1 MAPRTGPL
9 GTDTNQPSSDA
20 GTTAN
25 TQHSPNVPAGC
36 GSGPCTG
43 TAPAPQAVYV
53 VKASMTKM
61 DDSIIDSACNLTKT
75 ELDSV
80 FTDEKK
86 RITTRVFTVKRGTS
100 GGTGSGDYTLF
111 LLRKSDTDTVWPKL
125 KQYLPGTA
133 AGSIENARDSVVSQ
147 LKKEGGAAIQG
158 GNVCFVAL
166 DLYEADS
173 STVPTIPGEEDSD
186 DADDTKVRTGI
197 YLAGMMLHEL
207 GHCMGANH
215 DTGIMAEKEDMTTT
229 GVPKPLHYSPHSRKQ
244 IQATFAAKNP

>member
-9 GTDTNQPSSDA
+9 GTDTNQPPSDA

-25 TQHSPNVPAGC
+25 TRHSPNVPAGC
-36 GSGPCTG
+36 GSGPCTL
-43 TAPAPQAVYV
+43 TAPAQQAIYV
-53 VKASMTKM
+53 VKASITKM

-86 RITTRVFTVKRGTS
+86 RITTRIFTVKRGTS
-100 GGTGSGDYTLF
+100 GGQGSGDYTLF
-111 LLRKSDTDTVWPKL
+111 LLRKSDTDSVLPKL
-125 KQYLPGTA
+125 NKYLPDAA
-133 AGSIENARDSVVSQ
+133 AGSVAKASDSVVSQ
-147 LKKEGGAAIQG
+147 LNKEGGAAIQG

-173 STVPTIPGEEDSD
+173 SSVPTVPGDEGD
-186 DADDTKVRTGI
+186 DEDDTKVRTGI

-207 GHCMGANH
+207 GHCMGASH
-215 DTGIMAEKEDMTTT
+215 DTGIMAEKEVMTTT
-229 GVPKPLHYSPHSRKQ
+229 GVPKPLRYSPTSRKQ